1 MLLLHF
7 KLTQIED
14 FSIVSFLP
22 LDLTD
27 EESITYVFSCIDNI
41 VQYGEDEEPVEPKDF
56 DQDTLEA

>member
-14 FSIVSFLP
+14 FSMVSFLP